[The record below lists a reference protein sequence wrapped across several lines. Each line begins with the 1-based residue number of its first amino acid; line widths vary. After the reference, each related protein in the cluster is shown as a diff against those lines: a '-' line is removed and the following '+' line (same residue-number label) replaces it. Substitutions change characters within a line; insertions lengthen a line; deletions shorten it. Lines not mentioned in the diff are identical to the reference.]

1 MRSLLM
7 RVPALGLIL
16 ACGVAAV
23 ASGRLDEGQAAYQTY
38 CADCHDTG
46 KMEAPVTNK
55 PGDWADRSQLWD
67 AVLFEHAEK
76 GYLGM
81 PPKGGADIASNYEVK
96 AAAEYM
102 VTITHPQM
110 PHD

>member
-1 MRSLLM
+1 MTAYT
-7 RVPALGLIL
+7 AL
-16 ACGVAAV
+16 
-23 ASGRLDEGQAAYQTY
+23 D
-38 CADCHDTG
+38 
-46 KMEAPVTNK
+46 
-55 PGDWADRSQLWD
+55 
-67 AVLFEHAEK
+67 
-76 GYLGM
+76 M

>member
-7 RVPALGLIL
+7 SVTALGLML
-16 ACGVAAV
+16 VGGVAAV
-23 ASGRLDEGQAAYQTY
+23 ASDRLDDGQAAYQEY
-38 CADCHDTG
+38 CAACHDTG
-46 KMEAPVTNK
+46 EMDAPVTNK
-55 PGDWADRSQLWD
+55 PGDWVNRSQLWD